1 MQALEITFELSP
13 GLYGAPRTLTLARC
27 AQDIAAAGGIYL
39 PTSPYLMQLLELLYA
54 RRDGHSSAMG
64 ADGTGVGGDTVKE
77 NPRMEEIEDERGGS
91 TEADLSL
98 DLSLVAGLG
107 KEDLRMADVR
117 AAIVRGAV
125 SLMAR
130 EMSCCYRWSAAL
142 PEMCSGI
149 DNRLARL
156 VDGGFLGAEGGAGK
170 GSEKCRG
177 RLRWLRGVLEKARAQ
192 GLARRAVGNIHPG
205 YASIIDNLRNP
216 VRDVWAY

>member
-1 MQALEITFELSP
+1 MK
-13 GLYGAPRTLTLARC
+13 
-27 AQDIAAAGGIYL
+27 
-39 PTSPYLMQLLELLYA
+39 LLELLYA
-54 RRDGHSSAMG
+54 RRDGHSSGVG
-64 ADGTGVGGDTVKE
+64 ADGTGVGDDAVKE
-77 NPRMEEIEDERGGS
+77 NRRIEDIEEDGRGGPK
-91 TEADLSL
+91 EA

-117 AAIVRGAV
+117 AAIVREAV
-125 SLMAR
+125 VLMAR

-149 DNRLARL
+149 DIRLARL
-156 VDGGFLGAEGGAGK
+156 LDGGFLGAEGGVGK

-205 YASIIDNLRNP
+205 YASLIDNLRNP
-216 VRDVWAY
+216 VRDVWAH